1 MDTLLA
7 PLFGGVLIGLA
18 ASVLL
23 LGIGRIAGVSG
34 ILGELLPPRRD
45 ADSGWRLAFVV
56 GLVFSGLVGAATS
69 PGSVGAPGAGP
80 VALVAAGLLVGLG
93 TRLSNGCTSGHGVCG
108 IGRASPRSL
117 VATATFIVAGMLTVL
132 VVRHGLGQ

>member
-1 MDTLLA
+1 MA
-7 PLFGGVLIGLA
+7 PLLGGVLIGLA

-45 ADSGWRLAFVV
+45 ADSGWRVAFVV
-56 GLVFSGLVGAATS
+56 GLVFSGLVGAAVS
-69 PGSVGAPGAGP
+69 PGTVGAAGATP
-80 VALVAAGLLVGLG
+80 ATLAVAGLLVGFG
-93 TRLSNGCTSGHGVCG
+93 TRLANGCTSGHGVCG

-117 VATATFIVAGMLTVL
+117 VATATFIFVGGLTVL
-132 VVRHGLGQ
+132 VVRHGLGR